1 MLRGAGIMRLIR
13 RKGKTERTRRATG
26 SLYKSYFRTLYFS
39 RLAWVAFWAC
49 FVYFIVWSIPV
60 FGIGLSADDYTPQL
74 AVTMT
79 FACFC
84 VILASLSG
92 MLRKTA
98 RRKREALVAW
108 SSLYDETTGAHTRS
122 HLYDRL
128 SLECERA
135 ERHGGSFALL
145 MLKLRASR
153 DGRHGGHANSD
164 FLRTAARRVQE
175 LIRGADLVA
184 LVSNDEFG
192 VLLCGVSADAAAV
205 LAGRLRDSLER
216 TPPDAAENGGS
227 PVDIFVKVGTAIY
240 GDDGHTP
247 EALLEA
253 ARSKMTR
260 LDDSLPVAGDEV
272 A

>member
-1 MLRGAGIMRLIR
+1 MRLIR
-13 RKGKTERTRRATG
+13 KKGQTERARRATS
-26 SLYKSYFRTLYFS
+26 SLYKSYFRTLYLS

-49 FVYFIVWSIPV
+49 FVYFLVWSIPL
-60 FGIGLSADDYTPQL
+60 FGIGLSADDYTPQF

-84 VILASLSG
+84 MILGSLSG

-98 RRKREALVAW
+98 GRKRGALVAW

-145 MLKLRASR
+145 MLKLRSSR
-153 DGRHGGHANSD
+153 DGRHIGHANSD
-164 FLRTAARRVQE
+164 FLRTAAKRVQD
-175 LIRGADLVA
+175 LIRGSDLVA

-205 LAGRLRDSLER
+205 LAGRLRDSLEW
-216 TPPDAAENGGS
+216 PPVEATEDGGS
-227 PVDIFVKVGTAIY
+227 PVDIVVEVGTAMY
-240 GDDGHTP
+240 GDDGRTP
-247 EALLEA
+247 EALLET
-253 ARSKMTR
+253 ARSSMTR
-260 LDDSLPVAGDEV
+260 LDDSLPIAADEV